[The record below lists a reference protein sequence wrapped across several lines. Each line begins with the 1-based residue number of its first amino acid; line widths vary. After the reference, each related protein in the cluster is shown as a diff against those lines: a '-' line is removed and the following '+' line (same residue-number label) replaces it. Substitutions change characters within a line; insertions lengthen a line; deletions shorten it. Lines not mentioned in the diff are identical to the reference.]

1 MNISELL
8 ECLDEKLSID
18 EKIVSKK
25 ALKRKRRAAKKAAK
39 KAIEKEQSKASAQ
52 DSQNTNTN
60 QQTEQPEQNT
70 QLIVYQQPQEEISEH
85 FKKVIETLHNIM
97 SNYDS
102 NLKKAVDLWKNDGD
116 DAICSMEIWE
126 PLNKTV
132 EQLQSDITKCLDQL
146 NYTELSYQELQ
157 VLDIITTAINGYVQK
172 VQQYILSLKPNL
184 SLADLGQRETTK
196 VDKPHNKR
204 KKQKLITYKI
214 FAKDFKKFD
223 GGVKGIFDALKKAST
238 LTGYTIAPIAGKVT
252 EFFVDAVWAFL
263 TQPLAK
269 DIVKVLMYS
278 NPITAFLFDNVKFGF
293 DKQLDK
299 LRQNAK
305 EKAQN
310 MQHKDNHTERGLC
323 KDVSNYTLK
332 ELKREFYGNKPFV
345 DLVNVAYNHPEVRI
359 EDKKQ
364 LRSLTM
370 AIDKGLQIKKIET
383 VKTNMTKLVKVCDTI
398 CDTMDW
404 NKPIQ
409 WQNLITKFNAKGN
422 TQKELEKIKKKKVKD
437 TKEVSADDY
446 ALLQKIKAAQ
456 QESLLE
462 SFNKLLEEAQR

>member
-39 KAIEKEQSKASAQ
+39 KAIEKEQSKASTQ
-52 DSQNTNTN
+52 DSQDTNTN
-60 QQTEQPEQNT
+60 QQTEQNT

-126 PLNKTV
+126 PLNKTI
-132 EQLQSDITKCLDQL
+132 EQLQNDITKCLDQL

-157 VLDIITTAINGYVQK
+157 VLDIITTDINGYVQK

-196 VDKPHNKR
+196 VDKPDNKR
-204 KKQKLITYKI
+204 KNQKLITYKI

-223 GGVKGIFDALKKAST
+223 GGVKGIFDALKKATT

-252 EFFVDAVWAFL
+252 EFFVDAVG
-263 TQPLAK
+263 
-269 DIVKVLMYS
+269 
-278 NPITAFLFDNVKFGF
+278 LF
-293 DKQLDK
+293 
-299 LRQNAK
+299 
-305 EKAQN
+305 
-310 MQHKDNHTERGLC
+310 
-323 KDVSNYTLK
+323 
-332 ELKREFYGNKPFV
+332 
-345 DLVNVAYNHPEVRI
+345 
-359 EDKKQ
+359 
-364 LRSLTM
+364 
-370 AIDKGLQIKKIET
+370 
-383 VKTNMTKLVKVCDTI
+383 
-398 CDTMDW
+398 
-404 NKPIQ
+404 
-409 WQNLITKFNAKGN
+409 
-422 TQKELEKIKKKKVKD
+422 
-437 TKEVSADDY
+437 
-446 ALLQKIKAAQ
+446 
-456 QESLLE
+456 
-462 SFNKLLEEAQR
+462 

>member
-39 KAIEKEQSKASAQ
+39 KAIEKEQSKTSTQ
-52 DSQNTNTN
+52 DSQHTNTN
-60 QQTEQPEQNT
+60 QQTEQNT
-70 QLIVYQQPQEEISEH
+70 QLIVYQQTQEEISEH

-97 SNYDS
+97 SNYDT
-102 NLKKAVDLWKNDGD
+102 NFKKAVDLWKNDGD
-116 DAICSMEIWE
+116 DSICSMQIWE
-126 PLNKTV
+126 TLNKTV
-132 EQLQSDITKCLDQL
+132 EQLQNDVTTCLHQL
-146 NYTELSYQELQ
+146 NYNELSYQELQ
-157 VLDIITTAINGYVQK
+157 VLDIITTGINGYVQK

-196 VDKPHNKR
+196 VDKADNKR
-204 KKQKLITYKI
+204 RKQKLITYKI

-223 GGVKGIFDALKKAST
+223 SGVKGIFDALKKATT
-238 LTGYTIAPIAGKVT
+238 LTGYTIAPIAGKAT
-252 EFFVDAVWAFL
+252 EFFVDTVWAFL

-278 NPITAFLFDNVKFGF
+278 NPITAFLFDNVNFGF

-323 KDVSNYTLK
+323 KDVSNYTLE
-332 ELKREFYGNKPFV
+332 ELKREFYGNKAFV

-370 AIDKGLQIKKIET
+370 AIDKGLQVKKIET
-383 VKTNMTKLVKVCDTI
+383 ARTNMAKLVKVCDTI
-398 CDTMDW
+398 CDTMNW
-404 NKPIQ
+404 KKPIQ

-462 SFNKLLEEAQR
+462 SLNKLLEEAER

>member
-25 ALKRKRRAAKKAAK
+25 ALKRKRRAVKKAAK
-39 KAIEKEQSKASAQ
+39 KAIEKEQSKTSTQ
-52 DSQNTNTN
+52 DSQHINTN
-60 QQTEQPEQNT
+60 QQPEQNT
-70 QLIVYQQPQEEISEH
+70 QLIIYQQPQEEISEH

-97 SNYDS
+97 SNYDT
-102 NLKKAVDLWKNDGD
+102 NFKKAVDLWKNDGD
-116 DAICSMEIWE
+116 DSICSMQIWKA
-126 PLNKTV
+126 LNKTV
-132 EQLQSDITKCLDQL
+132 QQLQNDTTQCLDQL
-146 NYTELSYQELQ
+146 NYNELSYQELQ
-157 VLDIITTAINGYVQK
+157 VLDIITTGINGYVQK

-196 VDKPHNKR
+196 VHKPDNKR
-204 KKQKLITYKI
+204 RKQKLITYKI

-223 GGVKGIFDALKKAST
+223 SGVKGIFDALKKATT
-238 LTGYTIAPIAGKVT
+238 LTGYTIAPIAGKAT
-252 EFFVDAVWAFL
+252 EFFVDAVWTFL

-278 NPITAFLFDNVKFGF
+278 NPITAFLFDNVNFGF

-332 ELKREFYGNKPFV
+332 ELKREFYGNKAFV

-370 AIDKGLQIKKIET
+370 AIDKGLQVKKIET
-383 VKTNMTKLVKVCDTI
+383 VRTNMAKLVKVCDTI
-398 CDTMDW
+398 CDIMHW
-404 NKPIQ
+404 KKPIQ

-437 TKEVSADDY
+437 TKEVSAEDY
-446 ALLQKIKAAQ
+446 ALLQKVKAAQ
-456 QESLLE
+456 QESVLE
-462 SFNKLLEEAQR
+462 SLNKLLEEAEG

>member
-39 KAIEKEQSKASAQ
+39 KAIQKEQSNTSTQ
-52 DSQNTNTN
+52 DSQHTNTN
-60 QQTEQPEQNT
+60 QQPEQNT
-70 QLIVYQQPQEEISEH
+70 QLIVYQQSQEEISEH

-97 SNYDS
+97 SNYDT
-102 NLKKAVDLWKNDGD
+102 NFKKAVDIWKNDGD
-116 DAICSMEIWE
+116 DSICSMQIWDT
-126 PLNKTV
+126 LNKTV
-132 EQLQSDITKCLDQL
+132 QQLQSDVTTCLDQL
-146 NYTELSYQELQ
+146 NYNELSYQELQ
-157 VLDIITTAINGYVQK
+157 VLDTITTGINGYVQK

-196 VDKPHNKR
+196 IDKPDNKR
-204 KKQKLITYKI
+204 RKQKLITYKI

-223 GGVKGIFDALKKAST
+223 SGVKGILDALKKATT

-269 DIVKVLMYS
+269 DIVKMLMYS
-278 NPITAFLFDNVKFGF
+278 NPITAFLFDDVKFGF
-293 DKQLDK
+293 DKHLDK

-310 MQHKDNHTERGLC
+310 MQHKDNHTERRLC

-332 ELKREFYGNKPFV
+332 ELKREFYGNKAFV

-370 AIDKGLQIKKIET
+370 AIDKGLQVKKLET
-383 VKTNMTKLVKVCDTI
+383 VRTNMTKLIKVCDTI

-404 NKPIQ
+404 KKPIQ

-446 ALLQKIKAAQ
+446 ALLQKVKAAH

-462 SFNKLLEEAQR
+462 SLNKLLEEAER